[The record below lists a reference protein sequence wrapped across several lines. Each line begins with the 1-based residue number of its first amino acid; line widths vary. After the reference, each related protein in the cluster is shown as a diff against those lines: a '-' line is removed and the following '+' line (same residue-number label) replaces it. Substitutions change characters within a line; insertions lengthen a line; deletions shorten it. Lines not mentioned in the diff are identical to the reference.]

1 MTLMLKK
8 NYYSIAQRGEK
19 SDLMESGGPGGEV
32 MANPTNADILHL
44 DAAEADRLAGALMN
58 DYSRELVMVNKIHIN
73 IQIY

>member
-1 MTLMLKK
+1 
-8 NYYSIAQRGEK
+8 
-19 SDLMESGGPGGEV
+19 MESGPGGEV

>member
-19 SDLMESGGPGGEV
+19 SDLMESGPGGEV